1 MEPKLWLV
9 TGIHSAREPVKYQQA
24 LKFRSYWRNATL
36 SSSTLMSQPATA
48 PFVRVALITGAG
60 QGIGRSIALRLC
72 EDGLDIAVN
81 DLPSSASQLDSLRS
95 EIASSGRKCIVIP
108 ADISQEDQVKAMIDL
123 VVLEM
128 GHLDVVSV

>member
-1 MEPKLWLV
+1 
-9 TGIHSAREPVKYQQA
+9 
-24 LKFRSYWRNATL
+24 
-36 SSSTLMSQPATA
+36 MSQPATA